1 VSGSIVCGVDGSKSA
16 AGAIRFARTV
26 SEWLGL
32 RLVPV
37 NVTELPVVPGAAAIP
52 HACDEFR
59 ASAVDAA
66 SELLD
71 AMCRTQGLCE
81 GVERRVE
88 LGNPAERLMAVSDEE
103 GAELL
108 VVGARGRG
116 SLPSAALGSVSAS
129 VAERAACPVA
139 LVPERAADSTL
150 GAEWDEA
157 RLPKHAHSSPSKV
170 RLGDGGRA

>member
-1 VSGSIVCGVDGSKSA
+1 VSRSIVCGVDGSNGV
-16 AGAIRFARTV
+16 AGAVRFARTV

-32 RLVPV
+32 RLMLV
-37 NVTELPVVPGAAAIP
+37 NVTGLPVVPGAAAIP
-52 HACDEFR
+52 HAYDELR

-71 AMCRTQGLCE
+71 GIRRTQGLSE

-88 LGNPAERLMAVSDEE
+88 LGDPAERLIAVSDEE

-108 VVGARGRG
+108 VVGSRGRG
-116 SLPSAALGSVSAS
+116 SLTSAVLGSVSAD
-129 VAERAACPVA
+129 VAARAPCPVA
-139 LVPERAADSTL
+139 LVPERAADSTR
-150 GAEWDEA
+150 GPDWHEA
-157 RLPKHAHSSPSKV
+157 RVPRHPRSPSQV